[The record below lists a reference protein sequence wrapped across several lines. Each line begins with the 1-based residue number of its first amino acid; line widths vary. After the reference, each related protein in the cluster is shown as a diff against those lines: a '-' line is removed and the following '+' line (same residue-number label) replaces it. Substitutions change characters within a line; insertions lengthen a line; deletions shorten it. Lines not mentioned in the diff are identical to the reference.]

1 MTIVLSSL
9 ERVRRS
15 KAIEQAVANRVQR
28 TGDFI
33 LRKLAQKQ
41 SLLSTTSNGKVLNS
55 AAPLVVGINGA
66 QGSGKTT
73 LVRGLVEF
81 LRARN
86 IATVGFSLDDIYL
99 THREQQELAEAHRD
113 NPLLQFRGQAGT
125 HDIELGH
132 KTLTALLRN
141 DSAVDIPA
149 YDKSLNG
156 GYGDRVP
163 LPEWQKTTPSVD
175 VVLFEGWSLGFRA
188 LDDREFAHFIDQVRK
203 PGGGSVLCKHSRKYS
218 NENLRDINE
227 NLVKYEGMLY
237 PLIDA
242 WIYMR
247 VADADVVYRWRKE
260 QEDELAAT
268 GRPSLSDKQLEDFV
282 TRFLPAYEMALGK
295 LDKCGFVSSGLLP
308 APDTLRMHLD
318 LERNVVAWDHKF

>member
-1 MTIVLSSL
+1 MTPVLSSL

-15 KAIEQAVANRVQR
+15 KIVQHTISSKVQR

-41 SLLSTTSNGKVLNS
+41 NLLPAASNGQVSNS
-55 AAPLVVGINGA
+55 APLVVGINGA

-73 LVRGLVEF
+73 LVRGLVAY
-81 LRARN
+81 LRARG

-99 THREQQELAEAHRD
+99 THREQNELARAHRD

-125 HDIELGH
+125 HEVDLGRN
-132 KTLTALLRN
+132 TLSALLRN
-141 DSAVDIPA
+141 DSAVNIPA

-163 LPEWQKTTPSVD
+163 QTEWQVAVPPID

-188 LDDREFAHFIDQVRK
+188 LDDGEFAHFIDKVRK
-203 PGGGSVLCKHSRKYS
+203 PGGSVLCKHSRKYS
-218 NENLRDINE
+218 DQSLRAINDNLE
-227 NLVKYEGMLY
+227 KYESLLY

-247 VADADVVYRWRKE
+247 VADVDVVYRWRKE

-268 GRPSLSDKQLEDFV
+268 GQSSLSDKQLEDFV

-295 LDKCGFVSSGLLP
+295 LDKRGFVSSGLLP

-318 LERNVVAWDHKF
+318 LERNAVAWDHKF

>member
-1 MTIVLSSL
+1 MTPVLSSL
-9 ERVRRS
+9 EPVRRS
-15 KAIEQAVANRVQR
+15 RAIQRAISSRIQR

-41 SLLSTTSNGKVLNS
+41 SLLSTASNEHTSCP
-55 AAPLVVGINGA
+55 APLVVGINGA

-73 LVRGLVEF
+73 LVRGLVAF
-81 LRARN
+81 LQERN
-86 IATVGFSLDDIYL
+86 ISTVGFSLDDIYL
-99 THREQQELAEAHRD
+99 TQREQLALAKAHRD

-125 HDIELGH
+125 HDVGLGH
-132 KTLTALLRN
+132 KTLTDLLRN
-141 DSAVDIPA
+141 SSAVSIPA

-163 LPEWQKTTPSVD
+163 QSEWQMTASPVD

-188 LDDREFAHFIDQVRK
+188 LDDREFARFIDMVRRK
-203 PGGGSVLCKHSRKYS
+203 PDGSVLCKHSRKYS
-218 NENLRDINE
+218 DQNLREINE
-227 NLVKYEGMLY
+227 NLEPYERLLY

-247 VADADVVYRWRKE
+247 VSDVDVVYRWRKE

-282 TRFLPAYEMALGK
+282 TRFLPAYEMALDK
-295 LDKCGFVSSGLLP
+295 LDRQGFVSSGLLP
-308 APDTLRMHLD
+308 APDTLRIHLD

>member
-1 MTIVLSSL
+1 MTVVLSSL

-15 KAIEQAVANRVQR
+15 KAIEQVMSAKVQR

-41 SLLSTTSNGKVLNS
+41 SLLSTTSNGNVLKS
-55 AAPLVVGINGA
+55 APPLVVGINGA

-86 IATVGFSLDDIYL
+86 IASVGFSLDDIYL
-99 THREQQELAEAHRD
+99 PHREQQELAQTQRD

-125 HDIELGH
+125 HDVELGH
-132 KTLTALLRN
+132 RTLAALLRN

-156 GYGDRVP
+156 GYGDRKP
-163 LPEWQKTTPSVD
+163 LSEWQATRPPVD

-188 LDDREFAHFIDQVRK
+188 LDNREFARFIEQVRK
-203 PGGGSVLCKHSRKYS
+203 PGGGSVLCKHSRRYS
-218 NENLRDINE
+218 DQNLKEINE
-227 NLVKYEGMLY
+227 NLEKYESLLY

-242 WIYMR
+242 WVYMR

-282 TRFLPAYEMALGK
+282 TRFLPAYELALDK
-295 LDKCGFVSSGLLP
+295 LDKRGFVSSGVLP

>member
-1 MTIVLSSL
+1 MTTVLSSL

-15 KAIEQAVANRVQR
+15 KVVQQAISSRVQR

-41 SLLSTTSNGKVLNS
+41 KILSTTTNGHVSNS
-55 AAPLVVGINGA
+55 APLVVGINGA

-73 LVRGLVEF
+73 LVRGLVAF

-99 THREQQELAEAHRD
+99 THREQQELAQAHRD

-125 HDIELGH
+125 HDVELGH
-132 KTLTALLRN
+132 KTLTALLSN
-141 DSAVDIPA
+141 DSAVNIPA
-149 YDKSLNG
+149 YDKSLCG

-163 LPEWQKTTPSVD
+163 QSEWQATSPPID

-188 LDDREFAHFIDQVRK
+188 LDDREFAHFIGEVRK
-203 PGGGSVLCKHSRKYS
+203 PGGSVLCKHSRKYS
-218 NENLRDINE
+218 DQNLRAINE
-227 NLVKYEGMLY
+227 NLGRYESLLY

-242 WIYMR
+242 WVYMR
-247 VADADVVYRWRKE
+247 VSDADVVYRWRKE

-282 TRFLPAYEMALGK
+282 TRFLPAYEMALDK
-295 LDKCGFVSSGLLP
+295 LDKRGFISSGLLP